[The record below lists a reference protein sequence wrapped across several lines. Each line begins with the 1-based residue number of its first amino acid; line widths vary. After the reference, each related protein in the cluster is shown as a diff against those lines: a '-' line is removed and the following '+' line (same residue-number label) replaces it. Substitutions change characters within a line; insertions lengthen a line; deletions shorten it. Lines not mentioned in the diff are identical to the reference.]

1 MKKFL
6 LSMLTLLGATS
17 VWAQSVTVPATRVAQ
32 QRTNV
37 LKVTLSSASDTR
49 DLQFDLTLPEGISL
63 VENAG
68 TVLDAAAGH
77 VIQYHQAQTGGPI
90 RFVVVDALVE
100 EGNPTATSADA
111 ATYGKKFSNGVL
123 VEIPVLAAADFTGNP
138 AVAHVTNLYI
148 SNDAGKNVSADP
160 ANFDFNIFMNLL
172 GDVDENGAVEVTDV
186 LLTADVVLN
195 EGVAPA
201 NFKNREAGNIEL
213 NDVINVTDVLGI
225 ADIILSG
232 SNPAKE
238 MMEDVEPS
246 FVDTL
251 DPQ

>member
-1 MKKFL
+1 M
-6 LSMLTLLGATS
+6 
-17 VWAQSVTVPATRVAQ
+17 
-32 QRTNV
+32 
-37 LKVTLSSASDTR
+37 
-49 DLQFDLTLPEGISL
+49 
-63 VENAG
+63 
-68 TVLDAAAGH
+68 
-77 VIQYHQAQTGGPI
+77 
-90 RFVVVDALVE
+90 
-100 EGNPTATSADA
+100 
-111 ATYGKKFSNGVL
+111 
-123 VEIPVLAAADFTGNP
+123 
-138 AVAHVTNLYI
+138 TNLYI
-148 SNDAGKNVSADP
+148 SNDAGYNVSADP
-160 ANFDFNIFMNLL
+160 ANFDFNIIMNLL

-201 NFKNREAGNIEL
+201 NFKNRGAGNIEL

-238 MMEDVEPS
+238 MMEDVEPT

>member
-1 MKKFL
+1 MLAL
-6 LSMLTLLGATS
+6 LSMGS
-17 VWAQSVTVPATRVAQ
+17 VFAQDFTVPDARVVTA
-32 QRTNV
+32 RKGV
-37 LKVTLSSASDTR
+37 LQVKLTSETTYR
-49 DLQFDLTLPEGISL
+49 DLQFDLQLPEGISL
-63 VENAG
+63 VN
-68 TVLDAAAGH
+68 AAATPESPDVTNVKVGAEGH
-77 VIQYHQAQTGGPI
+77 VIAYNAVEGGKVRFAIYDPTDGKTFTKDVLIEIPVQASEEFTE
-90 RFVVVDALVE
+90 DAIAHVTDMVASS
-100 EGNPTATSADA
+100 NDDA
-111 ATYGKKFSNGVL
+111 ATSN
-123 VEIPVLAAADFTGNP
+123 T
-138 AVAHVTNLYI
+138 I
-148 SNDAGKNVSADP
+148 SA
-160 ANFDFNIFMNLL
+160 FDFKIILNLL

-201 NFKNREAGNIEL
+201 NFKNRGAGDIEL

-232 SNPAKE
+232 SNSAKE